1 MSLKDFIVYLWSQTG
16 PAQFWVNA
24 PLVNSLE
31 FSQDYRVVGF
41 QDLNVMPM
49 SITWE
54 ERNTWDIW
62 QEKEMRL
69 LYSRVIIQSDLQ

>member
-1 MSLKDFIVYLWSQTG
+1 MVGLKGLNVYLCSLTG
-16 PAQFWVNA
+16 PTGFWVNA

-41 QDLNVMPM
+41 QDFNVMSM
-49 SITWE
+49 SITGE

-62 QEKEMRL
+62 QEEEMRL
-69 LYSRVIIQSDLQ
+69 LYRRVII